1 LDALNHLLFAVLLVT
16 PVGLSTYRLTAKM
29 LACYAVTVSVGYVA
43 LGPSMNLVRLTDII
57 AYLLIVYIVYLAW
70 VKKEPLLK
78 LSVLCIAT
86 VAIAGASHGADRVL
100 GLFMQVPPAGS
111 PFRPHNLWHSP
122 LFALALSAVAAW
134 AVPRALN
141 LLSGL
146 AHNVRGMQLTKLSPR
161 AIPLLAATYLG
172 YLIHVFADS
181 ITYDFDVWWLFPLSD
196 VHFSLYDLA
205 NAGRLLALD
214 TANPWGW
221 AFYRLTPALI
231 VCASVFACL
240 CYLARD

>member
-1 LDALNHLLFAVLLVT
+1 MDALNHLLFAVLLVT
-16 PVGLSTYRLTAKM
+16 PAGLSPYRLTAKM

-43 LGPSMNLVRLTDII
+43 LGLSMNLVSLTDII

-78 LSVLCIAT
+78 LSMLCIAT

-122 LFALALSAVAAW
+122 LFALALSAVSGW
-134 AVPRALN
+134 AIPRALN
-141 LLSGL
+141 LLSRL
-146 AHNVRGMQLTKLSPR
+146 AHIRGMELTKLSPR
-161 AIPLLAATYLG
+161 TIPVLAATYLG

-181 ITYDFDVWWLFPLSD
+181 ITYDFDVWWLFPFSD
-196 VHFSLYDLA
+196 THFSLYDLA
-205 NAGRLLALD
+205 NAGKLLALD
-214 TANPWGW
+214 AANPWGW
-221 AFYRLTPALI
+221 VFYQLTLALI
-231 VCASVFACL
+231 ICASVFAGL